1 MWTLNSEISVE
12 TKSKCMRASSG
23 LCKHTYSEVSYIL
36 YTVYSKGGRNSDQ
49 IVGFCPPG
57 RKLAVLFFL
66 LSLLHIKNHC
76 KRFLHKFNRL
86 EIYIL
91 ILIYLFNAVR
101 LFKLKNYIHVPTH
114 FSKSFLYF

>member
-57 RKLAVLFFL
+57 RKLAVLFFFFCHYCTL
-66 LSLLHIKNHC
+66 KIIVNDCYTNLIGWKYT
-76 KRFLHKFNRL
+76 FLF
-86 EIYIL
+86 
-91 ILIYLFNAVR
+91 LFICIMR
-101 LFKLKNYIHVPTH
+101 
-114 FSKSFLYF
+114 

>member
-49 IVGFCPPG
+49 IVGFVH
-57 RKLAVLFFL
+57 LAVNWPSYFFVVVTIA
-66 LSLLHIKNHC
+66 H
-76 KRFLHKFNRL
+76 
-86 EIYIL
+86 
-91 ILIYLFNAVR
+91 
-101 LFKLKNYIHVPTH
+101 
-114 FSKSFLYF
+114 